1 MEENGV
7 KRIETTGKRFDP
19 NVHEAVAA
27 ENTPDIEED
36 MILEEL
42 RPGYMLND
50 RLLRPAQVKVAK
62 NEEKD
67 TGQYEIDE
75 EDND

>member
-1 MEENGV
+1 M
-7 KRIETTGKRFDP
+7 
-19 NVHEAVAA
+19 HEAVAA